1 MRPRFVVHRLDS
13 VESTNDEARR
23 LARAGAGHF
32 EAVVADV
39 QTAGRGRRGRTW
51 IGLPGQ
57 NLFLS
62 VILRPDLPA
71 ARAPRLV
78 AVCAVA
84 VAEALR
90 SFGADARIKWPN
102 DVEVG
107 GRKICGILLELSA
120 GGKKVDFAVAGIGV
134 NLEGDLAAL
143 GPEAAARAT
152 TLERELAIRP
162 GRDEVMR
169 RVLDEL
175 WAQVERFEREGFEPV
190 RRRYLEL
197 SSTVGA
203 RVRLVEPDRTIEG
216 VAVDVDGDGALWVEV
231 NGGGVERFL
240 SGDLVTLRRIE

>member
-1 MRPRFVVHRLDS
+1 MRPRFVVHHRQEVD
-13 VESTNDEARR
+13 STNEEARR

-39 QTAGRGRRGRTW
+39 QTAGRGRRGRSW
-51 IGLPGQ
+51 IGLSGQ

-62 VILRPDLPA
+62 VILRPDMPA

-102 DVEVG
+102 DVEVS

-120 GGKKVDFAVAGIGV
+120 RGENVDFAVAGIGV
-134 NLEGDLAAL
+134 NLEGDLCAL
-143 GPEAAARAT
+143 GPEVAARAT
-152 TLERELAIRP
+152 TLQAELGIRP
-162 GRDEVMR
+162 GRDEVLR
-169 RVLDEL
+169 RILEAL
-175 WAQVERFEREGFEPV
+175 WAQVDRLQREGFDPI
-190 RRRYLEL
+190 RQRYLEL

-203 RVRLVEPDRTIEG
+203 RVRLAEPERMVEG
-216 VAVDVDGDGALWVEV
+216 VAVDVDGEGALWVEID
-231 NGGGVERFL
+231 GGGRERFL